1 MEALIGFG
9 LMMAWTIIAIRHG
22 WAGLWWLS
30 FAGLLVAIGGAV
42 AAALCVVVLAF
53 YLLVQESAERKDTS

>member
-9 LMMAWTIIAIRHG
+9 LMMVWTVIAIRQG

-30 FAGLLVAIGGAV
+30 FAGLLAIGGAV
-42 AAALCVVVLAF
+42 TAALCVAGLAF
-53 YLLVQESAERKDTS
+53 YLLVRESTEREGTS

>member
-30 FAGLLVAIGGAV
+30 FAGLLAVGGAV
-42 AAALCVVVLAF
+42 TAALCVAGLAF
-53 YLLVQESAERKDTS
+53 YLLVRESATREETS